1 MRNRVF
7 VTRRIPDAGLSHLRG
22 QGARVR
28 IGQPDDECSVERAV
42 LLDGVREADVLL
54 CLLTERIDREV
65 LETNPSLRGI
75 ANYAVGYD
83 NVDLAAANTLGIPVT
98 NTPDVLTEATADFT
112 WALLLAVARRIPEA
126 QRYTL
131 EGRFRIW
138 GPSLLLGADVGPGP
152 DGERRTLGI
161 VGYGR
166 IGRAVARRSH
176 GFSMHV
182 LAYDPLARER
192 IAADPGVHPAELPEL
207 LHRSDFVTLHTALT
221 PGARHLIGEPELRAM
236 KRTAFLINA
245 ARGAIVDERALV
257 RALQEGWIAGA
268 ALDVY
273 EREPDLVDGLAELP
287 NVVLAPHIASATV
300 ETRARMATIAAANA
314 IAHLRG
320 ERAPQC
326 VNPDVYASAAYRKR
340 MAGA

>member
-1 MRNRVF
+1 MARIVRTDRELELPGVDAALRAAGHELVLLPQGVPEDVLALEAANAILLLMCYTP
-7 VTRRIPDAGLSHLRG
+7 VTRRVIEAARNLKGIVKYGVGIDAIDLDA
-22 QGARVR
+22 ARSR
-28 IGQPDDECSVERAV
+28 
-42 LLDGVREADVLL
+42 
-54 CLLTERIDREV
+54 
-65 LETNPSLRGI
+65 
-75 ANYAVGYD
+75 
-83 NVDLAAANTLGIPVT
+83 GIPVANVPQYAEET
-98 NTPDVLTEATADFT
+98 VAEGAFALMMALAKNHKKIEKAMSRDG
-112 WALLLAVARRIPEA
+112 WAWPQPEFLASDLAGK
-126 QRYTL
+126 T
-131 EGRFRIW
+131 
-138 GPSLLLGADVGPGP
+138 VG
-152 DGERRTLGI
+152 L
-161 VGYGR
+161 VGLGR
-166 IGRAVARRSH
+166 IGSAFARMAAAFGMR
-176 GFSMHV
+176 V
-182 LAYDPLARER
+182 LAYDPYSPGTTHENLRSMLAEC
-192 IAADPGVHPAELPEL
+192 
-207 LHRSDFVTLHTALT
+207 DFVSIHCVLNAQT
-221 PGARHLIGEPELRAM
+221 RHLIGEPELRAM